1 MLVSDKPILGYRKG
15 GKLLTKNNFGN
26 ELNALMKRL
35 PGEPKYGEFK
45 HSGDAAG
52 GESDD
57 EVDLEESDE
66 SVPSEVWNDDVD
78 EDANEIADSA
88 GEGNDETSGEELAGG
103 GDEDTA
109 GGEGSEET
117 EDTESDKKRPYR
129 PTPSLMNLTSTSSSG
144 SSSESDDD
152 SPTEPADDS
161 PPEPDN
167 SSDDNYVPVTTED
180 DDSNESYSES
190 SSSLEADIS
199 DYDNMPLDTKNR
211 KIYTFSPEDQRRIKF
226 RK

>member
-117 EDTESDKKRPYR
+117 EDTESDKKRP
-129 PTPSLMNLTSTSSSG
+129 
-144 SSSESDDD
+144 
-152 SPTEPADDS
+152 
-161 PPEPDN
+161 
-167 SSDDNYVPVTTED
+167 
-180 DDSNESYSES
+180 
-190 SSSLEADIS
+190 
-199 DYDNMPLDTKNR
+199 
-211 KIYTFSPEDQRRIKF
+211 
-226 RK
+226 